1 MYILKWINKFSKET
15 GYVGKVMKS
24 KGYFE
29 NTFDINAAKKYR
41 TENEAKKDITLL
53 DIMGESQNNDFL
65 IINKEDSLWTAKAP
79 KRRKEIYCPRCLNE
93 LIKKGNKYV
102 CSYCYITYTKSNP
115 NILINK
121 LWHNKT
127 FNKAVMVLWKK

>member
-53 DIMGESQNNDFL
+53 DIIGESQNNDFL
-65 IINKEDSLWTAKAP
+65 IINKEDSL
-79 KRRKEIYCPRCLNE
+79 
-93 LIKKGNKYV
+93 
-102 CSYCYITYTKSNP
+102 
-115 NILINK
+115 
-121 LWHNKT
+121 
-127 FNKAVMVLWKK
+127 